1 MRRRSIKD
9 KLLAVFLMTAVA
21 VVMIP
26 AGLAVCSDRVQAAA
40 VYTYTMQR
48 PAVKINGHNAHVTK
62 FTVSGLGL
70 TGTCCQAG
78 TRARVGKTTVQRLSN
93 TDIRARLMY
102 YYGYQ
107 KGYVGKTDKNGFL
120 LCRALSWL
128 SGNPKTKPVSLTE
141 VKNYINAM
149 PATVTVPNRFECYF
163 CDPTDGQQN
172 FIAFRMTAPGYI
184 ALNKTSTNAFA
195 LAAGSGYSFE
205 GIEYTVYN
213 SKGTAVGKLTCRA
226 NGTTNVLTLD
236 TGAYTVRETKTN
248 QWYKMNTQTYSRDL
262 TSGQTWTISA
272 SDSPQTGTIRIKK
285 KVIGKYDGDL
295 AFTFRLVNTANPNI
309 VYRVTTDAE
318 TGEASTQ
325 VLQGTYRCE
334 EILPEDAG
342 LVDQTG
348 PQIASVKINETYT
361 FERTNKTLSSGILRI
376 SKSTDDGG
384 PAEGFR
390 FKVKGV
396 LYNQGVL
403 TKEKVLDAAD
413 ITLTDYDEDVYAPGE
428 WEVFAEDLETLNEA
442 AARRETGSRKI
453 TFKNKLQYTGEKGV
467 SVSEYVQSL
476 SGEDTEGTMPAGTL
490 INEDGKVL
498 KATKDVTFAIAFTEE
513 EQGEQTQ
520 SGESGGKVID
530 QEKTEEILRGLLFG
544 EAFEEVDTS
553 DIEVSAEVS
562 VDLKHV
568 EYIYDSEEPENAGYE
583 ADADKQIKNKKRTTK
598 EKEKYII
605 TFNNFDWYGAATTY
619 QEIRNGELTGNTEV
633 TVETGAGGLTEE
645 ISEGITYGS
654 FTVEEVMTD
663 AQKKQ
668 YRQPQS
674 QTREIT
680 KNNGA
685 AAFLFNFENKAR
697 WARVR
702 LVKTSVDGNV
712 SGITFRLEGTDS
724 RGEKIDREAIT
735 DADGKIDFGNLYAGE
750 YVISEKDF
758 DPDKYENNCRLD
770 GYDVPARKI
779 VITGNETETITV
791 FFENVPLKTLY
802 LTKVDKETQLFL
814 KNAVFSLFDGEEQ
827 LALFRIVLDDYGRAG
842 IDMLS
847 CDENSGI
854 RVSKP
859 QVSIFPE
866 EENTDIESG
875 EGTGD
880 SQVTIVEPDTDTN
893 TDEDSGNDNGETYS
907 EAAQAEYN
915 FALIKGL
922 KEGKTYTLKEITAP
936 AGYAASINYAFTFQD
951 GQKLVLENAA
961 PEIGTAAVDKK
972 TKNHMSNAEG
982 MVTIVDTV
990 SYRNLGPGHKY
1001 LLSGVLA
1008 YKPTGE
1014 RTVEE
1019 LEEDA
1024 EETIIIKD
1032 AKGREVT
1039 AQKEFVPQSE
1049 SGTVDIEFT
1058 FDASMLDGKQVV
1070 AMEQLVDPALTG
1082 LNGVITVVASHE
1094 DIDDAAQSIY
1104 FPQISTKASADDTE
1118 KRITEADGEITIT
1131 DTVEYSNVIAGK
1143 VYEMTGTLIDKDTG
1157 KPLFSRGAEV
1167 TASAQFRAEKDGPV
1181 FAAEGET
1188 LEVKTDGD
1196 LELVSGTLEL
1206 HFTFDG
1212 SELAGK
1218 QAVVFEKLTTDGS
1231 LVGEHSDLND
1241 EAQTVYLPS
1250 INTTAS
1256 TNGTDTVSDKV
1267 IYTNLLPGESYIMRG
1282 VLMDK
1287 STGEEL
1293 LLNGEP
1299 VTAEMVFVP
1308 QEKDGEVTIDFPVD
1322 AKALQGKSVV
1332 VFETCYVAVPADT
1345 PETADEIEII
1355 SHRDINNKS
1364 QTVTFKVPQTGQS
1377 APWGILLPAGL
1388 LAAFAAGIALK
1399 MTGKAGGLW

>member
-1 MRRRSIKD
+1 MRRRSIKGTV
-9 KLLAVFLMTAVA
+9 LAVFLMAAVA
-21 VVMIP
+21 VTMIP
-26 AGLAVCSDRVQAAA
+26 AGLAVCSDRAQAAA

-128 SGNPKTKPVSLTE
+128 SGNPKTKPVTLTE

-149 PATVTVPNRFECYF
+149 PSTVTVPNRFECYF

-172 FIAFRMTAPGYI
+172 FIAFRMTAPGYV
-184 ALNKTSTNAFA
+184 ALNKTSTDAFA

-205 GIEYTVYN
+205 GIEYTVYD
-213 SKGTAVGKLTCRA
+213 SKGAAVGKLTCRA

-248 QWYKMNTQTYSRDL
+248 QWYKMNPQTYSTNL

-272 SDSPQTGTIRIKK
+272 SDSPQTGIIRVKK
-285 KVIGKYDGDL
+285 KVVGKYDGDL

-309 VYRVTTDAE
+309 AYRVTTDAE
-318 TGEASTQ
+318 TGEASTE

-342 LVDQTG
+342 VVDLTG
-348 PQIASVKINETYT
+348 PQTAAVKIGETYT
-361 FERTNKTLSSGILRI
+361 FERTNKTLSSGMLQV

-390 FKVKGV
+390 FKIRGV

-403 TKEKVLDAAD
+403 TEETVLDAAD
-413 ITLTDYDEDVYAPGE
+413 ISLIDFDEDVYTPGE
-428 WEVFAEDLETLNEA
+428 WNVSAEELEKLNKA
-442 AARRETGSRKI
+442 AAERETGSRKI
-453 TFKNKLQYTGEKGV
+453 TLSNRLKYTGEKGV
-467 SVSEYVQSL
+467 SVSEFVQSL
-476 SGEDTEGTMPAGTL
+476 SGEDTVGTIPTGTL
-490 INEDGKVL
+490 INDDNKVL
-498 KATKDVTFAIAFTEE
+498 KAKEDIAFAIDFAEE
-513 EQGEQTQ
+513 EQGEQIH
-520 SGESGGKVID
+520 SGESERRVID
-530 QEKTEEILRGLLFG
+530 QEKTEENIRELLSG
-544 EAFEEVDTS
+544 ETFEEVDTS

-568 EYIYDSEEPENAGYE
+568 EYIYDSEEPENSGYE
-583 ADADKQIKNKKRTTK
+583 ADVDKQIRNKRQTTE
-598 EKEKYII
+598 EKEKYKIK
-605 TFNNFDWYGAATTY
+605 FNNFDWNGAATIY

-633 TVETGAGGLTEE
+633 TIETGAGGLTEE
-645 ISEGITYGS
+645 ISEGITHGR

-674 QTREIT
+674 QTKEIT
-680 KNNGA
+680 KKDGA

-697 WARVR
+697 WAGVK
-702 LVKTSVDGNV
+702 LAKTSTDGNV
-712 SGITFRLEGTDS
+712 SGITFRLEGTDI
-724 RGEKIDREAIT
+724 RGEKIDREAVT
-735 DADGKIDFGNLYAGE
+735 DVDGKIDFGNLYAGE

-758 DPDKYENNCRLD
+758 DPDKYENNYRLD
-770 GYDVPARKI
+770 GYDVPAQRL
-779 VITGNETETITV
+779 VITGDETEAINV
-791 FFENVPLKTLY
+791 AFENVPLKSLY

-814 KNAVFSLFDGEEQ
+814 KNAVFSLFDGEKQ

-842 IDMLS
+842 IDMIR
-847 CDENSGI
+847 CDESSGI

-859 QVSIFPE
+859 QVSIFPDEDNTNSEPE
-866 EENTDIESG
+866 ESAGND
-875 EGTGD
+875 
-880 SQVTIVEPDTDTN
+880 QVTIVEPDTDTD
-893 TDEDSGNDNGETYS
+893 TDSGSDNSEANT

-915 FALIKGL
+915 FALIRGL

-936 AGYAASINYAFTFQD
+936 AGYAASINYTFTFED

-961 PEIGTAAVDKK
+961 PEIATTAVDKK
-972 TKNHMSNAEG
+972 TGNHMSNAEG

-1019 LEEDA
+1019 LEDDA

-1058 FDASMLDGKQVV
+1058 FDASLLNGLQVV

-1082 LNGVITVVASHE
+1082 VNGVITVVASHE

-1104 FPQISTKASADDTE
+1104 FPQIGTKASADDTG
-1118 KRITEADGEITIT
+1118 KRVTEADDEIMIT

-1143 VYEMTGTLIDKDTG
+1143 VYEMTGTLMDRETG
-1157 KPLFSRGAEV
+1157 KPLLSGGAEI
-1167 TASAQFRAEKDGPV
+1167 TATVQFRAEKDGPV

-1188 LEVKTDGD
+1188 LEERTDGE

-1212 SELAGK
+1212 SALAGK
-1218 QAVVFEKLTTDGS
+1218 QAVAFEELTTGGK

-1241 EAQTVYLPS
+1241 EEQTVYLPS

-1267 IYTNLLPGESYIMRG
+1267 IYTNLLPGETYIMRG

-1299 VTAEMVFVP
+1299 VTAEMEFVP
-1308 QEKDGEVTIDFPVD
+1308 QEKDGEVTIEFPVD
-1322 AKALQGKSVV
+1322 AKALLGKSAV
-1332 VFETCYVAVPADT
+1332 VFETCYVATPADT
-1345 PETADEIEII
+1345 PETAGEIEII
-1355 SHRDINNKS
+1355 SHRDINNKA
-1364 QTVTFKVPQTGQS
+1364 QTVTFKVPQTGQ
-1377 APWGILLPAGL
+1377 AVPWGILLPVGL
-1388 LAAFAAGIALK
+1388 LAAFAAGIALR
-1399 MTGKAGGLW
+1399 MAGKAGGSW